1 MDPWLFLPIGYVFTI
16 LVETPVLML
25 LLSSRH
31 SLNTRLV
38 AGIWLSACTYP
49 VVVLVLPQ
57 VFDIAND
64 RLTYLLVAETF
75 APLAECALFWLAFEM
90 RRRAACT
97 VLDKRIAEE
106 PGPGNLYRPEVLIK
120 YRVADRDYQTWT
132 RDAPHLYSNDRAAVQ
147 KQLDELPL
155 GDRPCW
161 YDAMAP
167 ERAVVLPPSRW
178 PMLQDMIAIVVAN
191 LASFGLGELIYASG
205 AFEWLRDQLGY

>member
-16 LVETPVLML
+16 FVETPVLML

-75 APLAECALFWLAFEM
+75 APLAECALFWLAFG
-90 RRRAACT
+90 
-97 VLDKRIAEE
+97 KREE
-106 PGPGNLYRPEVLIK
+106 FG
-120 YRVADRDYQTWT
+120 
-132 RDAPHLYSNDRAAVQ
+132 
-147 KQLDELPL
+147 
-155 GDRPCW
+155 
-161 YDAMAP
+161 
-167 ERAVVLPPSRW
+167 RW
-178 PMLQDMIAIVVAN
+178 SWWQDMIAIVVAN